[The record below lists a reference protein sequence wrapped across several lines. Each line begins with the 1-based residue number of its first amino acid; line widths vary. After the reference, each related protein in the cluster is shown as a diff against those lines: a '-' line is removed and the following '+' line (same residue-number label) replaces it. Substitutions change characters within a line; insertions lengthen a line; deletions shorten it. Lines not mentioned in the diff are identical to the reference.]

1 MPSGG
6 IWVLIVDRSQID
18 VRSRTWTCP
27 FCLQRNGL
35 PAHYKDISQDQMPP
49 ELHRAN
55 TTIEYR
61 LARPAPAPPIFIF
74 VVDTCQEQDSL
85 EALRVSLISSLDLL
99 PPYALVG
106 LITFGT
112 MVCTCGGATDI
123 GR

>member
-1 MPSGG
+1 
-6 IWVLIVDRSQID
+6 
-18 VRSRTWTCP
+18 
-27 FCLQRNGL
+27 
-35 PAHYKDISQDQMPP
+35 MPP

-61 LARPAPAPPIFIF
+61 LSRPAPAPPIFLF

-85 EALRVSLISSLDLL
+85 EALRISLISSLNLL

-112 MVCTCGGATDI
+112 MVRYHVVTI
-123 GR
+123 WHL